1 MTVLDHLI
9 GYTVWVVFLG
19 AGWLL
24 LRLVARL
31 VYRRRVT
38 APFQMGLARRWR
50 WAPAVL
56 AVYRTCGDCGRPA
69 RLAVEEDFAEVLAGD
84 LVPSRCK
91 RCQAAWLAAH
101 PLLTRARPVPAGAPR
116 QPG

>member
-24 LRLVARL
+24 MILAGKLL
-31 VYRRRVT
+31 YRRRVT
-38 APFQMGLARRWR
+38 APFQVWRAKWWR
-50 WAPAVL
+50 WVPAVMT
-56 AVYRTCGDCGRPA
+56 VYRTCGDCGEPS
-69 RLAVEEDFAEVLAGD
+69 RLAVEEDFADALAGD

-91 RCQAAWLAAH
+91 GCQAAWLAAH